1 MSTSV
6 TPPSPGPDAGPRRF
20 GATIVLACGG
30 VFASYLPAVGV
41 SVSLPVIQQGLNAST
56 TGLQWIT
63 DAYIL
68 PTAALLLTFG
78 VIGDRFGRKKT
89 YLAGLAL
96 VAIGS
101 LVALTG
107 TSVVQVCLGQ
117 ALTGIGTA
125 ALLPATLALIGHV
138 SPDRRTRGR
147 MISWWTAALG
157 LGLTAGAVLSGLVV
171 AHASWRYIFLPTLI
185 IAAVTLVFGV
195 FLLGDSRSENQASL
209 DLRGQVLAIVMIGG
223 LVYGVIEAG
232 LAGWG
237 SAQVIVAFVV
247 AAVALAA
254 FIPAELR
261 SASPM
266 LDLRLFRSAVFS
278 SAAVVMIITLFAQIG
293 LVFSLS
299 EYFGLVAHAST
310 LNIALRLLPINGF
323 TVILSPFIGRLMN
336 RVAPGLLLAAGLIIA
351 GIGGLL
357 VTAVGPAT
365 SVGTVVLIVA
375 VLGLGLS
382 IALPPV
388 TTIAVHSVPHQTIA
402 VAGSANS
409 LLRQVGSALG
419 PAIFGVVLT
428 GRLLATLPG
437 HLATSGL
444 NAAGMGETEG
454 MIHGAGIQAGAFL
467 HLQTAQATGQ
477 ALTAYAASF
486 TDALHTC
493 ALIGGIGMLVSGV
506 LALVFIG
513 TRVRAHKDKPA
524 GTTPRA
530 GAPVA
535 AGEAVAVD
543 GPAS

>member
-1 MSTSV
+1 MSTAV
-6 TPPSPGPDAGPRRF
+6 TSRSPASRGSEAELRRF
-20 GATIVLACGG
+20 RATIVLACAG

-41 SVSLPVIQQGLNAST
+41 SVALPVIQQGLHAST

-78 VIGDRFGRKKT
+78 TIGDRFGRKKT
-89 YLAGLAL
+89 FLAGAAL
-96 VAIGS
+96 VAVGS
-101 LVALTG
+101 LVALAA
-107 TSVVQVCLGQ
+107 TSVVQVCAGQ

-138 SPDRRTRGR
+138 CPDRRSRGR
-147 MISWWTAALG
+147 MIAWWTAALG

-171 AHASWRYIFLPTLI
+171 AHGSWRYIFLPTLI
-185 IAAVTLVFGV
+185 IAALTLAAGA
-195 FLLGDSRSENQASL
+195 FLLADSRSETQQNT
-209 DLRGQVLAIVMIGG
+209 DLRGQFLAIVMIAG

-237 SAQVIVAFVV
+237 SIPVIVAFAV

-261 SASPM
+261 SAAPM
-266 LDLRLFRSAVFS
+266 LDVRLFRSAVFS

-310 LNIALRLLPINGF
+310 LAIAMRLLPVNGL
-323 TVILSPFIGRLMN
+323 TIIVSPFVGRLMN
-336 RVAPGLLLAAGLIIA
+336 RVAPGLLLGAGLLIA
-351 GIGGLL
+351 GAGALL
-357 VTAVGPAT
+357 VLTFGPAT
-365 SVGTVVLIVA
+365 GTGTVVLSVA

-388 TTIAVHSVPHQTIA
+388 TTIAVHCVPHQTIA
-402 VAGSANS
+402 VAGAANS
-409 LLRQVGSALG
+409 SLRQIGSALG

-428 GRLLATLPG
+428 SRLLATLPG

-444 NAAGMGETEG
+444 SAAGQGETNG

-467 HLQTAQATGQ
+467 HLQAAQATGQ
-477 ALTAYAASF
+477 ALSAYAASF

-493 ALIGGIGMLVSGV
+493 ALIGGIGMLASAV
-506 LALVFIG
+506 LVFAFINV
-513 TRVRAHKDKPA
+513 RVRAHKDKPA
-524 GTTPRA
+524 GA
-530 GAPVA
+530 
-535 AGEAVAVD
+535 
-543 GPAS
+543 

>member
-6 TPPSPGPDAGPRRF
+6 THQSPGPDAGPQRF
-20 GATIVLACGG
+20 RATIVLACMG
-30 VFASYLPAVGV
+30 VFTSYLPAVGV

-107 TSVVQVCLGQ
+107 TSVVQVCVGQ
-117 ALTGIGTA
+117 ALTGAGTA

-138 SPDRRTRGR
+138 SPDRRTRAGG
-147 MISWWTAALG
+147 IAWWTAALG

-171 AHASWRYIFLPTLI
+171 AHASWRYIFLPTLV
-185 IAAVTLVFGV
+185 IAVVTLAGGA
-195 FLLGDSRSENQASL
+195 FLLGDSRSEHRRDL
-209 DLRGQVLAIVMIGG
+209 DFPGQFLAIVMIAG

-232 LAGWG
+232 LVGWG
-237 SAQVIVAFVV
+237 DIQVVVAFVV
-247 AAVALAA
+247 AAVALVA
-254 FIPAELR
+254 FIAVELR
-261 SASPM
+261 SGSPM
-266 LDLRLFRSAVFS
+266 LDLRLFRSGVFS
-278 SAAVVMIITLFAQIG
+278 SAAVVMIVTLFAQIG
-293 LVFSLS
+293 LVFALS

-310 LNIALRLLPINGF
+310 LNIAMRLLPVNGL
-323 TVILSPFIGRLMN
+323 TVIVSPFVGRLMN
-336 RVAPGLLLAAGLIIA
+336 RVAPGLLLVTGLAIA
-351 GIGGLL
+351 GIGALL
-357 VTAVGPAT
+357 VATIGPAT
-365 SVGTVVLIVA
+365 GIGTVVLIVA

-388 TTIAVHSVPHQTIA
+388 TTIAVHSVPHETIP

-409 LLRQVGSALG
+409 SLRQIGSALG

-428 GRLLATLPG
+428 DRLLATLPG

-444 NAAGMGETEG
+444 SAAGMGETEG

-467 HLQTAQATGQ
+467 HLQSAQATGQ
-477 ALTAYAASF
+477 ALSAYAESF

-493 ALIGGIGMLVSGV
+493 ALIGGIGMLASAV

-513 TRVRAHKDKPA
+513 KRVRAHKDKPA
-524 GTTPRA
+524 AATPVS
-530 GAPVA
+530 GAS
-535 AGEAVAVD
+535 
-543 GPAS
+543 PASQGTAS

>member
-1 MSTSV
+1 MPASAA
-6 TPPSPGPDAGPRRF
+6 PDSPGPDAGPRRF
-20 GATIVLACGG
+20 RATIVLACVG

-41 SVSLPVIQQGLNAST
+41 SVSLPVIQQGLHAST
-56 TGLQWIT
+56 SELQWIT

-78 VIGDRFGRKKT
+78 TIGDRFGRKKT
-89 YLAGLAL
+89 FLAGLAL
-96 VAIGS
+96 VALGS
-101 LVALTG
+101 LAALIA
-107 TSVVQVCLGQ
+107 TSAVQVCAGQ

-125 ALLPATLALIGHV
+125 ALLPATLGLIGHV

-157 LGLTAGAVLSGLVV
+157 LGLTAGAVFSGLAV

-185 IAAVTLVFGV
+185 IAAVTLVAGA
-195 FLLGDSRSENQASL
+195 FLLSDSRSGNSVKL
-209 DLRGQVLAIVMIGG
+209 DLRGQVLAIVMIAG

-237 SAQVIVAFVV
+237 NVQVV
-247 AAVALAA
+247 AAFAVAALALAA

-261 SASPM
+261 SESPM
-266 LDLRLFRSAVFS
+266 LDLRLFRSPVFS

-299 EYFGLVAHAST
+299 EYFGLVSHAST
-310 LNIALRLLPINGF
+310 LDIAMRLLPVNGL
-323 TVILSPFIGRLMN
+323 TVIVSPFVGRLMN
-336 RVAPGLLLAAGLIIA
+336 RIAPGLLLAAGLVIA
-351 GIGGLL
+351 GIGALL
-357 VTAVGPAT
+357 VTAVGPST
-365 SVGTVVLIVA
+365 GVGTVVLVVA

-388 TTIAVHSVPHQTIA
+388 TTIAVHSVPHETIP

-409 LLRQVGSALG
+409 SLRQIGSALG

-428 GRLLATLPG
+428 GRLLAALPG
-437 HLATSGL
+437 RLAASGL
-444 NAAGMGETEG
+444 NAAGKGQTEG

-467 HLQTAQATGQ
+467 HLPSARATGQ
-477 ALTAYAASF
+477 ALAAYAASF

-493 ALIGGIGMLVSGV
+493 ALIGGIGMLASGG
-506 LALVFIG
+506 LALVVIG
-513 TRVRAHKDKPA
+513 TRVRAHKNKPA
-524 GTTPRA
+524 GAASPAGTPA
-530 GAPVA
+530 MVDAAVA
-535 AGEAVAVD
+535 ADE
-543 GPAS
+543 PAG